1 MKSLKFAAA
10 LLVAV
15 VAWQVEMAVVCAG
28 RCIHRPRV
36 AKVQQAPPASP
47 SPQQCRGPQC
57 PTPTPLP
64 PPAARSS
71 TR

>member
-1 MKSLKFAAA
+1 MKFALV

-15 VAWQVEMAVVCAG
+15 APWQVEMAVHCAG

-57 PTPTPLP
+57 PTPTPP
-64 PPAARSS
+64 PRPAAPYS

>member
-1 MKSLKFAAA
+1 MKFALV

-15 VAWQVEMAVVCAG
+15 AAWQVEMAVHCAG
-28 RCIHRPRV
+28 RCIHRPRAARV
-36 AKVQQAPPASP
+36 EQATPAVPASP

-57 PTPTPLP
+57 PTPTPPP